1 MTTPPLLTLTLTSD
15 GSTLTQVISQSAPAP
30 GSLRTSAGG
39 GSSQFFRNKGAVAGV
54 FLVVGLA
61 AASIVLFIFFWL
73 RRHRRKQRQR
83 DASIAAGLA
92 ALGHNRSLIDEDDD
106 NHPPTLPGMEQRN
119 QEALSLSSGGTSGEH
134 DFNPYVGYTYG
145 SSRPYAG
152 VMRPGQPYSS
162 LGYQV
167 AASRDPDSTADQRG
181 HTPELSLGT
190 ISSNNPGTTGPA
202 TPSPGAAGGHQRTTS
217 ITPLITQVPNVP
229 DADQPPS
236 PGSHYSEADDKGALD
251 LSQKEVPDPRLNP
264 ALLNRSDSQGG
275 ASLGDHVD
283 YTRPLTV
290 S

>member
-1 MTTPPLLTLTLTSD
+1 M
-15 GSTLTQVISQSAPAP
+15 
-30 GSLRTSAGG
+30 
-39 GSSQFFRNKGAVAGV
+39 AGV

-73 RRHRRKQRQR
+73 RRRRRKQRQR

-92 ALGHNRSLIDEDDD
+92 ALGHNRSLIDDDDD
-106 NHPPTLPGMEQRN
+106 NQPPSMAQRN
-119 QEALSLSSGGTSGEH
+119 QEALSLSSGGTAGEH

-167 AASRDPDSTADQRG
+167 AASRDPDSAADQRG

-190 ISSNNPGTTGPA
+190 ASSNNPGSMGPA
-202 TPSPGAAGGHQRTTS
+202 TPSPGTAGGHQRTTS
-217 ITPLITQVPNVP
+217 ITPLITQVSDVT
-229 DADQPPS
+229 DAEQPPS
-236 PGSHYSEADDKGALD
+236 PGSHYSETEDKGVQD
-251 LSQKEVPDPRLNP
+251 LSQKEESDPRLNP
-264 ALLNRSDSQGG
+264 ALLNRTDSQGG

-290 S
+290 SLSLFPLTFCASC